1 MEIRA
6 AIVFEKSGEFSIESL
21 QLSDP
26 KDDEVL
32 VRIVGAGIC
41 HTDLAARDQHLP
53 IPLPSVLGHEGAG
66 VVEEVGT
73 RVTKVKPGDHVALS
87 WMCCGSCP
95 SCRAG
100 HDPYCENFL
109 SLNFSG
115 ARPDGTTTLRK
126 GDQVIHGSFF
136 GQSSFANFALAEE
149 RNVVKVPKE
158 IPLEILGPMGCG
170 IQTGA
175 GAVMNALQAGPG
187 TSIAIFGVGPVG
199 MSAVLGAV
207 VCGCTTIIAVDIS
220 PERLKMAEELGPPI
234 PSTPA
239 R

>member
-6 AIVFEKSGEFSIESL
+6 AIVFETSGAFNIEPL
-21 QLSDP
+21 EISDP
-26 KDDEVL
+26 KDHEVL
-32 VRIVGAGIC
+32 VRIVGTGIC

-53 IPLPSVLGHEGAG
+53 IPLPSVLGHEGSG
-66 VVEEVGT
+66 VVEEVGD

-100 HDPYCENFL
+100 QDPYCENFL
-109 SLNFSG
+109 PLNFSG

-149 RNVVKVPKE
+149 GNVVKVPKE

-220 PERLKMAEELGPPI
+220 PERLKMAEE
-234 PSTPA
+234 
-239 R
+239 